1 MFSRFGLGIPGI
13 NGGGKSGPQLSFE
26 GLTTIAE
33 DFNGVAFTLVVANNP
48 ASDPYNIFA
57 EETDADNIAT
67 ISGDEVTIAGT
78 LDYETATSHT
88 LVYSANSAGGRPELT
103 VTITVTV
110 TDVSEGREFMAS
122 PGVYINST
130 GTRQFFVAPG
140 IYVNEG

>member
-1 MFSRFGLGIPGI
+1 MPIGIGIGLSPVL
-13 NGGGKSGPQLSFE
+13 GGAVGAVLSFT
-26 GLTTIAE
+26 GSTTIAE
-33 DFNGVAFTLVVANNP
+33 DFNGVAFTLVVSNNP

-57 EETDADNIAT
+57 EETDADGIAT

-103 VTITVTV
+103 LTINVTV
-110 TDVSEGREFMAS
+110 TDVSEGREFMAY
-122 PGVYINST
+122 PGVYINS
-130 GTRQFFVAPG
+130 GSSRQFFAYPG